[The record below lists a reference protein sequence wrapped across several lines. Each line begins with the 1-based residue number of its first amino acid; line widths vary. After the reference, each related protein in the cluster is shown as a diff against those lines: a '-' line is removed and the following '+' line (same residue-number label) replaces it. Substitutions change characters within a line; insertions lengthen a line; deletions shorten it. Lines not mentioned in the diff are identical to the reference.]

1 MKIAILAHNKFP
13 IAEPYAG
20 GLEMITHQL
29 VQTLME
35 RGHEVHLYALSGSD
49 PQFDVTSLDLVQV
62 ANKELTESKMD
73 ELMYRN
79 VLEIIESIDYD
90 VVHNHSM
97 HELPIIWG
105 ASSRLQFLTSFHTP
119 VFDSIHAG
127 LDSIFGRDHSEKFS
141 VVSKKLG
148 KTYAHLLAETE
159 VVYNG
164 IDTAAWTFSKSAE
177 KDKLCWIGRIC
188 KEKAPHLAIDYAL
201 KANKKIVLA
210 GPLSNSEYFKEYV
223 EPRLELE
230 GVEYIGHLKHKG
242 LNKLIGSSEVTL
254 FTSVWDEPYGLVI
267 AESLACGTP
276 VVSFNVGAAPE
287 ILTKETGVLI
297 DLEDEAGFVN
307 AIHSSSKLNRNHCR
321 QRAIEFCDKAQMV
334 DAYENLYRK
343 MISENLK
350 KIAV

>member
-49 PQFDVTSLDLVQV
+49 PQFDVTSLDIVQV
-62 ANKELTESKMD
+62 ANNELTESKID

-105 ASSRLQFLTSFHTP
+105 ASSRHQFLTSFHTP
-119 VFDSIHAG
+119 VFDSIHSG
-127 LDSIFGRDHSEKFS
+127 LENISGRDHSEKFS

-148 KTYAHLLAETE
+148 ETYAHLLPEKN

-164 IDTAAWTFSKSAE
+164 IDTTAWTFSKSTE
-177 KDKLCWIGRIC
+177 VDKLCWIGRIC

-230 GVEYIGHLKHKG
+230 GVEYIGHLKHTG
-242 LNKLIGSSEVTL
+242 LNKLIGSSEATL

-287 ILTKETGVLI
+287 ILTKETGFLVE
-297 DLEDEAGFVN
+297 LEDEAGFVN
-307 AIHSSSKLNRNHCR
+307 AIKSCTKLDRNDCR
-321 QRAIEFCDKAQMV
+321 ERAIDFCDKGQMV
-334 DAYENLYRK
+334 DAYENLYEK

-350 KIAV
+350 KVAV

>member
-29 VQTLME
+29 VQSLME
-35 RGHEVHLYALSGSD
+35 RGHDVHLYALSGSD
-49 PQFDVTSLDLVQV
+49 PQFDVTSLDIVQV
-62 ANKELTESKMD
+62 ANNELTESEMD

-79 VLEIIESIDYD
+79 VLEVIESIDYD

-105 ASSRLQFLTSFHTP
+105 AASRHKFLTSFHTP

-127 LDSIFGRDHSEKFS
+127 LTNIFGRDHQERFS
-141 VVSKKLG
+141 VVSGKLG
-148 KTYAHLLAETE
+148 KTYQHLLPQQE

-164 IDTAAWTFSKSAE
+164 IDTAAWNFSRFAD

-210 GPLSNSEYFKEYV
+210 GPLSNTEYFQEYV
-223 EPRLELE
+223 APRLQQD
-230 GVEYIGHLKHKG
+230 GVEYLGHLKHKA
-242 LNKLIGSSEVTL
+242 LNRLIGSSEATL

-276 VVSFNVGAAPE
+276 VISFNVGAAPE
-287 ILTKETGVLI
+287 ILTEETGFLVE
-297 DLEDEAGFVN
+297 LEDEKSFVS
-307 AIHSSSKLNRNHCR
+307 AIKSCTKLNRKDCR
-321 QRAIEFCDKAQMV
+321 ERAVNFCDKAQMV
-334 DAYENLYRK
+334 DAYEAIYQE
-343 MISENLK
+343 MIADKLK